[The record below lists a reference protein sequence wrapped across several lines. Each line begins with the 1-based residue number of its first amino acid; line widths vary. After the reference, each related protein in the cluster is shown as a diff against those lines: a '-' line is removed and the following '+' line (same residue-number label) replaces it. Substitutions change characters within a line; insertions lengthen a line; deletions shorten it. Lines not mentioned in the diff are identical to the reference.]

1 MRVLGALL
9 LLLVLLAVVALASH
23 SGFGHAAQPAA
34 TPGYVN
40 WAVSVFLVVFVL
52 MIPVAAYSYSVQMR
66 EFRVQNQRRRTMQA
80 RIVRGLGFIAIIPLL
95 LAIRGYLHHHQG
107 LLRLNAFWLNGNG
120 AAGHHGDRASHYQPT
135 FQYPV
140 LWVTLVLLA
149 AGVGWYLW
157 QRAHRDV
164 LPARSSGLSVADDVA
179 GSIDDAID
187 DLETEPDARRAV
199 IAAYARME
207 RAFGRHGLSRLAS
220 ETPTEYLRRILLGLT
235 TKVDA
240 VRRLTGL
247 FEQARF
253 SDHAIDA
260 SMKQDAIES
269 LRTIRDDLQA
279 APSS

>member
-9 LLLVLLAVVALASH
+9 PLLVLLAVVALASH
-23 SGFGHAAQPAA
+23 SGFGHTSQPAA
-34 TPGYVN
+34 TQGYVN

-52 MIPVAAYSYSVQMR
+52 MIPVAAYVYSVQMR

-80 RIVRGLGFIAIIPLL
+80 RIVRGIIPILAL
-95 LAIRGYLHHHQG
+95 ILAIRVYLHHHHG
-107 LLRLNAFWLNGNG
+107 LLRFNGLWLNGRS

-140 LWVTLVLLA
+140 LWVTLALLA
-149 AGVGWYLW
+149 AVVGWYLW

-164 LPARSSGLSVADDVA
+164 LPAWSSGLSVADDVA

-187 DLETEPDARRAV
+187 DLEAEPDARRAV

-240 VRRLTGL
+240 ERRLTGL